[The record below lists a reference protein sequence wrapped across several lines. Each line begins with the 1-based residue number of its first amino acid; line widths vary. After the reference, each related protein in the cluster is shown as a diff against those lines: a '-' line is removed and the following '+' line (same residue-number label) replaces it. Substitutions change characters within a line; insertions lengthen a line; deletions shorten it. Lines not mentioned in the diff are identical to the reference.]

1 MGEGVFMILMN
12 CICIDVVVY
21 PVEKA
26 EMIFSFSFYLFL
38 LSGGVSLLGVS
49 LLFCPSLF
57 CSAWLDEIV
66 IQWQE

>member
-26 EMIFSFSFYLFL
+26 EMVFSFSFYFLSSSERRRFFVRGFIIL
-38 LSGGVSLLGVS
+38 LSVSFLQRMVG
-49 LLFCPSLF
+49 
-57 CSAWLDEIV
+57 
-66 IQWQE
+66 